1 MTKRVR
7 HWRAAQLARP
17 NEDPCRYLFREH
29 GEDDDAWKLV
39 VKSPICGLRTH
50 DGGFLPEVVTVKFDD
65 GTERWFNSDDQ
76 VETRRP
82 Q

>member
-7 HWRAAQLARP
+7 LWRAAQLARP

-29 GEDDDAWKLV
+29 GENDDAWKLV
-39 VKSPICGLRTH
+39 RKSPICERPD
-50 DGGFLPEVVTVKFDD
+50 DGGFLPEMVTVKFDD
-65 GTERWFNSDDQ
+65 GTERFFNPGDQ

-82 Q
+82 E